1 MENKT
6 VFIATHK
13 LSMLRYVDEVLYIEN
28 GIVYQGIHKQLLAEK
43 PSYMA
48 FLKDDIMLSRAVC
61 LVNTEPP
68 FEAHKILH
76 TLTFIEKS
84 DKLM

>member
-1 MENKT
+1 
-6 VFIATHK
+6 
-13 LSMLRYVDEVLYIEN
+13 
-28 GIVYQGIHKQLLAEK
+28 
-43 PSYMA
+43 
-48 FLKDDIMLSRAVC
+48 LSRAVC